1 MGVKLSEI
9 IPKQQVEL
17 IELSGKKIAIDA
29 FNTLYQF
36 ITIIRDRMTGEPLR
50 DSKGRITS
58 HLSGLFY
65 RTSNFLEVGI
75 KPIFVFDGEPPK
87 FKKKTIE
94 EREQRKK
101 EATAKWEEA
110 LKKGEKAITYAQ
122 AASRLTNEMIEESKK
137 LLDAMG
143 IPWLQAPSEGEAQC
157 SYMCKKGDVWAAGS
171 QDADS
176 LLFGSPI
183 LVKNLSISGRRKVPK
198 KEAYVEIK
206 PEIIEL
212 KKVLETLGINQ
223 KQLILI
229 GMLIG
234 TDYNPGGVKGFGPKK
249 SLELVKENKT
259 LSSVLKKV
267 EWTSEIDAE
276 EIFNFFTEPPIT
288 GKYSFEWDEPNPD
301 KILKFMSDEH
311 DFSRERI
318 EKGVEKL
325 QQNFSKGTQA
335 NLKTWFKK

>member
-1 MGVKLSEI
+1 
-9 IPKQQVEL
+9 
-17 IELSGKKIAIDA
+17 
-29 FNTLYQF
+29 
-36 ITIIRDRMTGEPLR
+36 
-50 DSKGRITS
+50 
-58 HLSGLFY
+58 
-65 RTSNFLEVGI
+65 RTSNFLEAGI

-101 EATAKWEEA
+101 EATEKWDEA

-122 AASRLTNEMIEESKK
+122 AASRLTADMIEESKK

-157 SYMCKKGDVWAAGS
+157 SYMCKKGDVWATGS

-183 LVKNLSISGRRKVPK
+183 LVKNMSISGRRKVPK
-198 KEAYVEIK
+198 KEVYVEIK

-212 KKVLETLGINQ
+212 KKVLEALGINQ
-223 KQLILI
+223 RQLILI

-249 SLELVKENKT
+249 SLELVKENKIM
-259 LSSVLKKV
+259 SSVMKKV
-267 EWTSEIDAE
+267 EWNSEIDPE
-276 EIFNFFTEPPIT
+276 EIFNFFIEPPVT
-288 GKYSFEWDEPNPD
+288 EKYGFEWVEPNPE

-318 EKGVEKL
+318 EKGIERL

>member
-1 MGVKLSEI
+1 MGVQISEI
-9 IPKQQVEL
+9 IPKQEVEL

-65 RTSNFLEVGI
+65 RTSNFLEAGI
-75 KPIFVFDGEPPK
+75 RPIFVFDGEPPA
-87 FKKKTIE
+87 FKKKTIQ

-101 EATAKWEEA
+101 EATEKWAEA

-122 AASRLTNEMIEESKK
+122 AASRLTDEMIEESKK

-157 SYMCKKGDVWAAGS
+157 SVMCKKGDVWATGS

-176 LLFGSPI
+176 LLFGSPR
-183 LVKNLSISGRRKVPK
+183 LVKNLSISGRRKIPK
-198 KEAYVEIK
+198 KEVYVEIK

-212 KKVLETLGINQ
+212 KKVLEALGINQ

-229 GMLIG
+229 GILIG
-234 TDYNPGGVKGFGPKK
+234 TDYNPGGVKGFGPKR

-259 LSSVLKKV
+259 LNAVLKKI
-267 EWTSEIDAE
+267 EWDFDIEAE
-276 EIFNFFTEPPIT
+276 EVFNFFMEPPT
-288 GKYSFEWDEPNPD
+288 TDKYDFEWKEPNPE
-301 KILKFMSDEH
+301 KILKFMSGEH

-318 EKGVEKL
+318 KKGIERL
-325 QQNFSKGTQA
+325 QQNLSKGTQA
-335 NLKTWFKK
+335 NLKSWFKK